1 MVSIET
7 YTMGIILLFSFVFF
21 CLLFGLLTGG
31 RRKNILKTE
40 FWIIFGLSLILTIAS
55 FVLITSNIIPLSS
68 IYDNAIFK
76 SLLGLK

>member
-31 RRKNILKTE
+31 KRKNILKTE
-40 FWIIFGLSLILTIAS
+40 FWIIFGLSLILTISA

-68 IYDNAIFK
+68 IYDNSIFK
-76 SLLGLK
+76 SLFGLK